1 MIVSEAEKEVLRL
14 HNKFSVLENL
24 RPGGLDADQEASIAK
39 LRMEKAKEKE
49 QAGFTVEE
57 KLELDKIDAKA
68 RMAFDPKR
76 KVYDSRKK
84 RVTDMKECSR
94 ITLPKPLT
102 PEEESRIEVRKR
114 TQIEVNENFR
124 IKNTSKNHKQ
134 KSNIK
139 PGEKE
144 GLKSLLKN
152 LVG

>member
-1 MIVSEAEKEVLRL
+1 MIVYEAEKEVLRL

-57 KLELDKIDAKA
+57 KLDAKA

-102 PEEESRIEVRKR
+102 PEEDS
-114 TQIEVNENFR
+114 
-124 IKNTSKNHKQ
+124 S
-134 KSNIK
+134 
-139 PGEKE
+139 
-144 GLKSLLKN
+144 
-152 LVG
+152 